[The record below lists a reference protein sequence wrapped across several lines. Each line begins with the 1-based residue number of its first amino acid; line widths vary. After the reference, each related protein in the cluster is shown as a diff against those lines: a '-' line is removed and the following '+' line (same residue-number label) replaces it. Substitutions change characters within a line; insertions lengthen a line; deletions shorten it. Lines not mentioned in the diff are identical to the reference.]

1 MSLLFNQ
8 PCPTCGRKQKIRIE
22 LLGRTVAC
30 QHCRAEFTASDR
42 SDAIRV
48 DADHHLMSRVERALQ
63 MSQAAAIPTE
73 TAMPV
78 E

>member
-22 LLGRTVAC
+22 LLGKTVAC
-30 QHCRAEFTASDR
+30 QHCSAEFTASDL
-42 SDAIRV
+42 SEEIRL
-48 DADHHLMSRVERALQ
+48 DSSHRLMSRVENALK
-63 MSQAAAIPTE
+63 MSQAAIHIEPVL
-73 TAMPV
+73 PV